1 MLALRTRPLFIASMP
16 EEARGKHLIRAPE
29 KRGEQWC
36 VVLAAAG
43 ARAAKQWPSLILD
56 SGRKALNHLGEWNRD
71 CGRNKACRHS
81 CSEQGW
87 QREEEHG
94 HMGLHVS
101 VPSNLKR
108 SPALVEWDFFFLPL
122 YAIWSRQLQCSVL
135 SVWWRCWWS
144 SDPQAV
150 SGDGTLG
157 WRALLLR
164 CPTVWCYPSIR
175 TRLSMAS
182 YSLSIGHHLSLGKQ
196 GINPAACLPDRAWY
210 MDPNGSGL
218 WRQI

>member
-1 MLALRTRPLFIASMP
+1 MP
-16 EEARGKHLIRAPE
+16 EEARGKHLIGAPE

-108 SPALVEWDFFFLPL
+108 SPALVEWDFFFSLSML
-122 YAIWSRQLQCSVL
+122 YEADSCN
-135 SVWWRCWWS
+135 
-144 SDPQAV
+144 AV
-150 SGDGTLG
+150 CYLCGEGDGE
-157 WRALLLR
+157 AVILR
-164 CPTVWCYPSIR
+164 
-175 TRLSMAS
+175 
-182 YSLSIGHHLSLGKQ
+182 Q
-196 GINPAACLPDRAWY
+196 
-210 MDPNGSGL
+210 
-218 WRQI
+218 